1 MIAVDLQIGENK
13 IDGLLCTSVK
23 TAFDN
28 TSNSLKYG
36 SLNHAEVIRVLY

>member
-1 MIAVDLQIGENK
+1 MIALDLQIGENK

-28 TSNSLKYG
+28 TKYVSKYTTG
-36 SLNHAEVIRVLY
+36 DFHK